1 MDYESNEM
9 ITVRFP
15 IDNKTFTEFN
25 NRSLDEQET
34 IIKLGTIVFKTG
46 KDRKLTMN
54 NEEWERKSNEL
65 RSELRELV
73 ETYEKKMK
81 NLKKQINEIKENNK
95 EKMDN
100 CAKEVRDIE
109 KTKWQSM
116 LESLKEENDRL
127 KKEMESVR
135 SDKWTKLNEQ
145 RKEYDDKMELLRKD
159 SKNELDKK
167 DDEYRKSIAELTDK
181 LKFDD
186 KNKVASNKGK
196 DGEDS
201 VQHFLTMSLPKAD
214 IEDTSQKGGCGDLMI
229 MDASNNVMVEVK
241 NYDSGNVKTSEVTKF
256 KKDIKNNDVAGGIF
270 VSLKK
275 GICNIDDWTIDTID
289 GKPVVYLCKVSTDME
304 KMITAFKIIIKIK
317 QLNIDWSVTE
327 KFKTIQ
333 EYLKSYTKEKKKQL
347 KIVNTFTKSYTE
359 SVESMDKQLQ
369 LFIKN
374 LQS

>member
-116 LESLKEENDRL
+116 LESSKKENDRL
-127 KKEMESVR
+127 KKEMESVQ

-145 RKEYDDKMELLRKD
+145 RK
-159 SKNELDKK
+159 
-167 DDEYRKSIAELTDK
+167 A
-181 LKFDD
+181 
-186 KNKVASNKGK
+186 V
-196 DGEDS
+196 
-201 VQHFLTMSLPKAD
+201 
-214 IEDTSQKGGCGDLMI
+214 
-229 MDASNNVMVEVK
+229 
-241 NYDSGNVKTSEVTKF
+241 
-256 KKDIKNNDVAGGIF
+256 
-270 VSLKK
+270 
-275 GICNIDDWTIDTID
+275 
-289 GKPVVYLCKVSTDME
+289 
-304 KMITAFKIIIKIK
+304 
-317 QLNIDWSVTE
+317 
-327 KFKTIQ
+327 
-333 EYLKSYTKEKKKQL
+333 SYTHLTLPTKR
-347 KIVNTFTKSYTE
+347 IV
-359 SVESMDKQLQ
+359 
-369 LFIKN
+369 
-374 LQS
+374 